1 MSENITPLEW
11 LWQQLT
17 ERIGPEETAAL
28 REGYK
33 AQLRHYQKRKK
44 EEKLKA
50 KAERKTGPG
59 DGGDEPAHDDADNAA
74 SDAEGGEGSGG
85 DGD

>member
-17 ERIGPEETAAL
+17 GRIGPEETAAL

-44 EEKLKA
+44 EENKKF
-50 KAERKTGPG
+50 
-59 DGGDEPAHDDADNAA
+59 DEEWRRNPPHL
-74 SDAEGGEGSGG
+74 SRE
-85 DGD
+85 